1 MDPVEALFESWTFD
15 WRAGCA
21 LFVTAALYLRG
32 WLTLRAKYPYKFT
45 PERAAAFSGGLLA
58 VLFALDSPLD
68 AFARRLLAAHMVQYL
83 LLVVV
88 AAPLILIGQPVLPL
102 SRGLPECVRGGVL
115 WIVSRR
121 EFRRLARTVAH
132 PLVSWLALASV
143 VAGWHLPLLYELA
156 LQSPVWRWAEYNCYV
171 WTALLFWCPV
181 IRVWPYRPVWPRWAM
196 IPYLLLAE
204 NGTSILCAILTFS
217 DHVLY
222 KSYQITP
229 RLFGV
234 SALDDQSIAGAIM
247 WVPGFAAFL
256 LPAAIL
262 GMLSAEAQMVS
273 EPMREWQLRH
283 VTRRKCGCD
292 RTDPTE
298 SKRDLSIGN

>member
-1 MDPVEALFESWTFD
+1 
-15 WRAGCA
+15 
-21 LFVTAALYLRG
+21 
-32 WLTLRAKYPYKFT
+32 
-45 PERAAAFSGGLLA
+45 
-58 VLFALDSPLD
+58 
-68 AFARRLLAAHMVQYL
+68 
-83 LLVVV
+83 
-88 AAPLILIGQPVLPL
+88 
-102 SRGLPECVRGGVL
+102 
-115 WIVSRR
+115 
-121 EFRRLARTVAH
+121 
-132 PLVSWLALASV
+132 
-143 VAGWHLPLLYELA
+143 
-156 LQSPVWRWAEYNCYV
+156 
-171 WTALLFWCPV
+171 
-181 IRVWPYRPVWPRWAM
+181 M

-204 NGTSILCAILTFS
+204 GGTSILCAILTFS